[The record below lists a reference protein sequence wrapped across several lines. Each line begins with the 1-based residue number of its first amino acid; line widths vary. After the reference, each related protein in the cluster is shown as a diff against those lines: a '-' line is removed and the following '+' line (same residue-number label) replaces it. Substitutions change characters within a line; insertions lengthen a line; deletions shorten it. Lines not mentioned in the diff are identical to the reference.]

1 VFRSAVS
8 YALTPGAAYEK
19 AKPLGLVFEMTGE
32 VTGDQVVLTVLRE
45 SKPVAGVAIHLVGH
59 AHGGEALGKTGP
71 DGRFNYAF
79 TAGNKGPLLFAAD
92 YIEQAAPTANYER
105 GEYATSLHFVR

>member
-1 VFRSAVS
+1 MRDSKRWRGCDS
-8 YALTPGAAYEK
+8 PGQRAA
-19 AKPLGLVFEMTGE
+19 G
-32 VTGDQVVLTVLRE
+32 R
-45 SKPVAGVAIHLVGH
+45 
-59 AHGGEALGKTGP
+59 ALGKTGP
-71 DGRFNYAF
+71 DGRFTYAF